1 VQRIVTVLSTKG
13 GTGKTTQTYN
23 FAKWLGS
30 QGHQVLLIDH
40 DHQMNLSTAFGIF
53 NSPNTIAGVYD
64 KEFKD
69 PKILNVSKNVD
80 LIPGSM
86 HLGSIG
92 ETLINRTMR
101 EFILYNWLDKNYE
114 TYDLGKYEYILLDS
128 HPDVSII
135 SKNAIMISN
144 HVLSFV
150 EPSQFGGFDAM
161 DSLKARMQEFKSEA
175 VVPRTQ
181 QSYVTADTLFVG
193 NKVAYNT
200 NASHEFRKSVS
211 EMKDVVA
218 VIPQKELFNRS
229 TIEHRM
235 IFEYEDGDQR
245 NAKFFHD
252 LRIEYGKI
260 KQAIDKPEEEGN

>member
-1 VQRIVTVLSTKG
+1 
-13 GTGKTTQTYN
+13 
-23 FAKWLGS
+23 
-30 QGHQVLLIDH
+30 
-40 DHQMNLSTAFGIF
+40 M
-53 NSPNTIAGVYD
+53 
-64 KEFKD
+64 
-69 PKILNVSKNVD
+69 NVSKNVD

-114 TYDLGKYEYILLDS
+114 AYDLGEYEYILLDS

-245 NAKFFHD
+245 NTKFFRD